1 MIYTLE
7 QVSGSGGQD
16 NRRNLAVNVHVMKR
30 LLLCVFPHAA
40 ACQTCRGVGLA
51 LLCESRFGGN
61 FSVAMYLYL
70 YMYVE
75 LTEWATR

>member
-1 MIYTLE
+1 MGYTLE
-7 QVSGSGGQD
+7 QVSAKGDQD
-16 NRRNLAVNVHVMKR
+16 NRRNLAVNIHVMKR

-40 ACQTCRGVGLA
+40 ACQTCRGVGHA

-61 FSVAMYLYL
+61 CSVGMYLYL

-75 LTEWATR
+75 LTG

>member
-30 LLLCVFPHAA
+30 LLLCVFSMPLHVRLVEGWARHYFA
-40 ACQTCRGVGLA
+40 NLDLAGIFLLECTCIYT
-51 LLCESRFGGN
+51 CTWS
-61 FSVAMYLYL
+61 
-70 YMYVE
+70 
-75 LTEWATR
+75 

>member
-1 MIYTLE
+1 MGYTLE
-7 QVSGSGGQD
+7 QVSAKGDQD
-16 NRRNLAVNVHVMKR
+16 NWRNLAVNVHVMKR

-40 ACQTCRGVGLA
+40 AFQTCRGVGQA

-61 FSVAMYLYL
+61 FSVGMYLYL

-75 LTEWATR
+75 LTG